1 MNDVWHD
8 HTNPIPV
15 RRSPPRMGTIMIRFA
30 GLLFLA
36 VVALALALGP
46 LIFCDSTVM
55 VSEA

>member
-1 MNDVWHD
+1 
-8 HTNPIPV
+8 
-15 RRSPPRMGTIMIRFA
+15 MIRFA